1 MAYFANL
8 DDKNIVTQVI
18 FVDNL
23 NAPDEETGI
32 AYCNSVLS
40 GRWIQ
45 TSYNS
50 KIRKNYAG
58 VGYTYDEIRDAFIPP
73 KPTDFPSFVL
83 DYEKCLWITPIP
95 RPDGDEPWGW
105 NEETQEWVI
114 LDLSKVDLSQSEP
127 PPTAE
132 S

>member
-8 DDKNIVTQVI
+8 DDENIVTQVI
-18 FVDNL
+18 FVDNI

-32 AYCNSVLS
+32 AYCNSVLL

-73 KPTDFPSFVL
+73 KPNDFPSFIL
-83 DYEKCLWITPIP
+83 DYEKCLWTTPTP
-95 RPDGDEPWGW
+95 RPDGDQPWGW
-105 NEETQEWVI
+105 NESTQEWVV
-114 LDLSKVDLSQSEP
+114 LDLPGVNLS
-127 PPTAE
+127 
-132 S
+132 

>member
-8 DDKNIVTQVI
+8 DDENIVTQVI
-18 FVDNL
+18 FVDNS

-32 AYCNSVLS
+32 AYCNSVLL

-45 TSYNS
+45 TSYNR

-58 VGYTYDEIRDAFIPP
+58 VGYMYNKELDAFIPP

-83 DYEKCLWITPIP
+83 DYEKCLWTTPIP
-95 RPDGDEPWGW
+95 RPEGDEPWGW

-114 LDLSKVDLSQSEP
+114 IDLSKVDLSQSEP
-127 PPTAE
+127 PLTAE

>member
-8 DDKNIVTQVI
+8 DDENIVTQVI

-32 AYCNSVLS
+32 AYCNSVLL

-73 KPTDFPSFVL
+73 KPTDFPSFIL
-83 DYEKCLWITPIP
+83 DYEKCLWATPIP

-105 NEETQEWVI
+105 NESTQEWVI
-114 LDLSKVDLSQSEP
+114 MDIPVLENEVL
-127 PPTAE
+127 PPTTGE
-132 S
+132 